1 MAFGGEHIADT
12 VGSFHRTI
20 EDDISID
27 HSRNIDDNARAT
39 HLHTTLL
46 ALETAMM
53 GFGMRSSGRHG
64 TRMCSVFDGRFGSS
78 RVLRSNVAMRRCLV

>member
-20 EDDISID
+20 KDDISIN
-27 HSRNIDDNARAT
+27 HSRSSDNTARAT
-39 HLHTTLL
+39 HLHATLL

-64 TRMCSVFDGRFGSS
+64 TK
-78 RVLRSNVAMRRCLV
+78 